1 MEKNKKITLLFLALM
16 ANVAATLA
24 APRKFFVY
32 FTDKNNSPYSIL
44 QPQNFLSE
52 RAIARRTN
60 QNIAITTR
68 DLPVNSS
75 YVSQVQAT
83 GATVLYTSRWFNA
96 AIVETDS
103 SVLNTILQLPF
114 VAKSERLTL
123 RHSGKNLFPERNL
136 TAIKTENYG
145 LSQNQIQML
154 GADTMHALGY
164 RGEGMQVAILDA
176 GFLGINQ
183 HESFTHLF
191 TNQQILGTYDFVAR
205 DSSVYEDHWH
215 GAGVLSCMASYA
227 PSKVIGTAFKA
238 KYYLFRTEN
247 AATEYEIECA
257 NWAIAAEKADSLGV
271 DVINSSL
278 GYTSFDDASMNLT
291 YNDLDGNKTIIT
303 RAADYA
309 AATGMLVV
317 SSAGNEGNNTAWGG
331 FLSVPADGDSILTV
345 GAVNSA
351 GNYVS
356 FSSRGPT
363 ADGRIKPDVVAQGS
377 AVALVAAGTTNQ
389 YTTSSGTSFSSPLM
403 AGLATSFWQANP
415 TLNNYQV
422 IEALRNSGT
431 NHLTPNNQ
439 IGYGIPSFVRA
450 HQLLSNTPPKLDNQN
465 SLVIAPTLVGNQPL
479 MLYVGTKH
487 LGSEANITLLE
498 DTGKIIDKMHIAA
511 ADFKNTLALK
521 TQNLS
526 KGIFMV
532 RVEMGSTVQVFR
544 LLKQ

>member
-1 MEKNKKITLLFLALM
+1 MEKNKRITLLLFALV
-16 ANVAATLA
+16 ANVAATFA
-24 APRKFFVY
+24 EPRKFFVY
-32 FTDKNNSPYSIL
+32 FTDKNNSPYSIA
-44 QPQNFLSE
+44 QPQAFLSA
-52 RAIARRTN
+52 RAIARRTH

-68 DLPVNSS
+68 DLPVNAT
-75 YVSQVQAT
+75 YINQIKAT
-83 GATVLYTSRWFNA
+83 GATVIYTSRWFNA
-96 AIVETDS
+96 AIIETDS
-103 SVLNTILQLPF
+103 SVLANVLQLPF

-123 RHSGKNLFPERNL
+123 RNSGKNLFPERNL

-145 LSQNQIQML
+145 LAQNQIQML

-176 GFLGINQ
+176 GFLGANQ
-183 HESFTHLF
+183 HEAFTHLF
-191 TNQQILGTYDFVAR
+191 NNQQIAGTYDFVAR
-205 DSSVYEDHWH
+205 DSSVYEDNWH
-215 GAGVLSCMASYA
+215 GAAVLSCMAAYA

-247 AATEYEIECA
+247 AATENEIECA
-257 NWAIAAEKADSLGV
+257 YWAIAAEKADSLGV

-278 GYTSFDDASMNLT
+278 GYTTFDDTSMNLT
-291 YNDLDGNKTIIT
+291 YSDLDGNKSIIT

-309 AATGMLVV
+309 AAVGILVV
-317 SSAGNEGNNTAWGG
+317 SSAGNEGNNTSWGG

-345 GAVNSA
+345 GAVNSL

-363 ADGRIKPDVVAQGS
+363 ADGRIKPDVVAQGA
-377 AVALVAAGTTNQ
+377 AVALVSAGTTNQ

-450 HQLLSNTPPKLDNQN
+450 HQLLSNNPPKLNDQN
-465 SLVIAPTLVGNQPL
+465 SILITPTLLGNQPL

-487 LGSEANITLLE
+487 LGNEANITLLE
-498 DTGKIIDKMHIAA
+498 DTGKVIDKQHISS
-511 ADFKNTLALK
+511 ADFRNTLTLK
-521 TQNLS
+521 TQTLS

-532 RVEMGSTVQVFR
+532 RVEIGSTVQVLR